1 MGVYEILIHPEKCV
15 GCRICQLSC
24 SFLYNGKYLPA
35 FSKIRLHDI
44 YKLMPKIE
52 FLEDCNK
59 CGHCA
64 RHCLYGALE
73 IIEVNEN

>member
-24 SFLYNGKYLPA
+24 SFLFYGKYLPT
-35 FSKIRLHDI
+35 FSKIKLRNI
-44 YKLMPKIE
+44 YELMPKIE
-52 FLEDCNK
+52 FSEDCIK

>member
-1 MGVYEILIHPEKCV
+1 MRVYEILIHPEKCV

-24 SFLYNGKYLPA
+24 SFLYIGKYLPA
-35 FSKIRLHDI
+35 FSRIKLHDI
-44 YKLMPKIE
+44 YELTPKIE
-52 FLEDCNK
+52 FSEDCIK